1 MSKQSLEKLERIAKE
16 VSECQKCSLYKT
28 ANRSVPGEGT
38 GSSGIFFIGEA
49 PGKQEDKQG
58 IPFCGRAG
66 KLLDELLDEINLER
80 EDVFIGNVLKHRP
93 PNNRDPEPSEAR
105 ACFPYLKKQLNALKP
120 KVVVTLGRHAMEVF
134 LPDFSISKIH
144 GQPKRIDWERSQY
157 FKDHDM
163 YSDKIIILPLY
174 HPAVGLYRASMK
186 DTLIEDFKKIPA
198 VLEKID
204 QNN

>member
-1 MSKQSLEKLERIAKE
+1 MSKQSLEKLEKIAKKA
-16 VSECQKCSLYKT
+16 SKCQKCPLYET
-28 ANRSVPGEGT
+28 ANRSVPGQGM

-66 KLLDELLDEINLER
+66 KLLDELLAEIDLER

-93 PNNRDPEPSEAR
+93 PDNRDPESSEVE
-105 ACFPYLKKQLNALKP
+105 ACFPYLRRQLNALKP
-120 KVVVTLGRHAMEVF
+120 KLVVTLGRHAMEVF
-134 LPDFSISKIH
+134 LSNFSISEVH
-144 GQPKRIDWERSQY
+144 GQPKRISWQRSKF
-157 FKDHDM
+157 FKGHDM
-163 YSDKIIILPLY
+163 YSKKIVILPLY

-186 DTLIEDFKKIPA
+186 DTLIKDFKKIPK

-204 QNN
+204 QTS